1 MEKISVIVPAY
12 NEEAAVGM
20 VVNEIQQTLK
30 GKYDFEVL
38 VVDDG
43 STDKTLEA
51 AKKTKAKVL
60 RHERNQGKVAAI
72 RTGIAN
78 STGDIIVLTDA
89 DYTYPA
95 RYIPDF
101 VDALE
106 TGADLV
112 LGSRIQKGLDNI
124 PSFNRLGNMLFS
136 MMISYIGCVHI
147 SDGQTGYRAFR
158 KRDFERLDVNAKG
171 LEFETKMT
179 VKAAKH
185 GYNIAE
191 VPIEYRPR
199 VGKSKLNPIKDGYRM
214 MKSLFSILHSETS
227 FITKTFLLPAPIFLL
242 VGMLFGIVSLLEKLR
257 YNVLEHQY
265 YPLLA
270 VFLILFSMQLF
281 SLGLVVDF
289 LTKKLDRIDE
299 KLRKKAR

>member
-1 MEKISVIVPAY
+1 MESISVIVPAF
-12 NEEAAVGM
+12 NEENGVG
-20 VVNEIQQTLK
+20 VVIDEIQKTLK
-30 GKYDFEVL
+30 GRCDFEVI

-43 STDKTLEA
+43 SKDKTFENA
-51 AKKTKAKVL
+51 RKSGVKVI
-60 RHERNQGKVAAI
+60 RHESNKGKVAAI
-72 RTGIAN
+72 RTGIQN
-78 STGDIIVLTDA
+78 SSGSIVVLTDA

-101 VDALE
+101 VKALE
-106 TGADLV
+106 NGADLV
-112 LGSRIQKGLDNI
+112 LGSRIEKGIGNI
-124 PSFNRLGNMLFS
+124 PALNRVGNILFS

-158 KRDFERLDVNAKG
+158 KADFEKLDVNAKG

-185 GYNIAE
+185 GYNVVEI
-191 VPIEYRPR
+191 PIEYRQR
-199 VGKSKLNPIKDGYRM
+199 VGRSKLNPVLDGYRM
-214 MKSLFSILHSETS
+214 LHSLISILMSETS
-227 FITKTFLLPAPIFLL
+227 FITKTFLLPTPIFLL
-242 VGMLFGIVSLLEKLR
+242 AGAAFGIISLFEKIQ

-281 SLGLVVDF
+281 SLGLVVDY

-299 KLRKKAR
+299 RLRKKCD